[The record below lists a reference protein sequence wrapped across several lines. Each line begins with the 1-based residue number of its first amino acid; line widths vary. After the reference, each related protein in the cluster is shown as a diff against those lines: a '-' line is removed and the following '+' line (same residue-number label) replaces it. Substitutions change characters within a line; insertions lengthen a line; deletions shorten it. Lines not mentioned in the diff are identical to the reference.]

1 MRPLRISA
9 RRFWLSD
16 RMLVALLAMLVLLIF
31 AIPLVPFDRAGRIAI
46 DLFLSLLLLSG
57 IATLARSRAVLWVGT
72 ALAAAALTVR
82 LLDRLLPGDDFASWD
97 ALLTGSTEATLA
109 LVLLVQLFRP
119 GRVTFYRVAGA
130 VVVFLLFGHVFVEAY
145 YLIESLSPGSFR
157 FVSPPVGRSGLNGRL
172 VYFSFATLST
182 VGYGDVTALHPLA
195 RSLAAIEALTGQ
207 LYPAIL
213 IARFVALALQSGP
226 APRAPQA
233 GPGTSGG

>member
-46 DLFLSLLLLSG
+46 DLFFSLLLLSG
-57 IATLARSRAVLWVGT
+57 VATLARSRVSLWLGAGVAAT
-72 ALAAAALTVR
+72 ALVVR
-82 LLDRLLPGDDFASWD
+82 LIDRLSPGIDLGRSD
-97 ALLTGSTEATLA
+97 ALLTGLTEATLA
-109 LVLLVQLFRP
+109 AVLLVQLFRP
-119 GRVTFYRVAGA
+119 GRVTLYRVAGA
-130 VVVFLLFGHVFVEAY
+130 VVVFLLFGHVFAEAY
-145 YLIESLSPGSFR
+145 YLIESLSPGSFH
-157 FVSPPVGRSGLNGRL
+157 FVSPPTGRSGLTGRL

-182 VGYGDVTALHPLA
+182 VGYGDVTALHPVA

-213 IARFVALALQSGP
+213 IARFVALAIQHA
-226 APRAPQA
+226 APPPSPSDPR
-233 GPGTSGG
+233 G

>member
-31 AIPLVPFDRAGRIAI
+31 AIPLVPFDRAGRIAM
-46 DLFLSLLLLSG
+46 DLFFSLLLLSG
-57 IATLARSRAVLWVGT
+57 IATLARSRLALWLGT
-72 ALAAAALTVR
+72 AVASAALVVR
-82 LLDRLLPGDDFASWD
+82 LLDRLSPGIDLGRSD
-97 ALLTGSTEATLA
+97 ALLTGLTEATLA
-109 LVLLVQLFRP
+109 AVLLVQLFRP
-119 GRVTFYRVAGA
+119 GRVSFYRVAGA
-130 VVVFLLFGHVFVEAY
+130 VVVFLLFGHVFAEAY
-145 YLIESLSPGSFR
+145 YLIESLSPGSFH
-157 FVSPPVGRSGLNGRL
+157 FVSPPAGRSGLTGRL

-213 IARFVALALQSGP
+213 IARFVALAIQP
-226 APRAPQA
+226 AATPPSPSDPR
-233 GPGTSGG
+233 G